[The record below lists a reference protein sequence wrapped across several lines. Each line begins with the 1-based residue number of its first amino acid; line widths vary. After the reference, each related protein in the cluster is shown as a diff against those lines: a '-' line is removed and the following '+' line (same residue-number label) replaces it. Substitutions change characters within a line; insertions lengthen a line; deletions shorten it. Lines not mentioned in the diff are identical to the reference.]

1 MYGLNPALLLWI
13 KGNFGDLKGD
23 WGVNLELTAVY
34 LSAHQATAGPK
45 YAIWELGSLRQ
56 TQVQGSR
63 WQLLKHELVARRNYG
78 LHSERLFQGNLCCF
92 SRVGA
97 SRDLV
102 ALGLCRSTHRDRY
115 VVYIRMEVSY
125 VWIYTERG
133 RERERDR
140 KKERKKVSE

>member
-1 MYGLNPALLLWI
+1 M
-13 KGNFGDLKGD
+13 
-23 WGVNLELTAVY
+23 NLELIAIY

-78 LHSERLFQGNLCCF
+78 PHSERLFQGNLCCF

-102 ALGLCRSTHRDRY
+102 ALGLYRNRDTHRHRHRDRY

-140 KKERKKVSE
+140 KKESN